1 LKELLEV
8 IPTKDVSMLACVD
21 FWGGEE
27 MGEVYGEKTHESG
40 GDGLKPDHL
49 MYDDLRSGRLD

>member
-40 GDGLKPDHL
+40 GDGLKPDPPG
-49 MYDDLRSGRLD
+49 DLVT